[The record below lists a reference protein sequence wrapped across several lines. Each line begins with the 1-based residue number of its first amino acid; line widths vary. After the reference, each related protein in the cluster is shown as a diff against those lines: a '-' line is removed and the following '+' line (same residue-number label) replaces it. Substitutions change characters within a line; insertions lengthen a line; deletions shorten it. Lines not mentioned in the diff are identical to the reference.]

1 MQLIK
6 RDLILCIAFTAFVV
20 VCALAWGSPF
30 IRNTTASS
38 NNAGAN
44 AILTQAQTQ
53 QAPAQSTL
61 FRGKVLRNGEQ
72 FLLRDGSGQVFR
84 LDDPEQAQSFEGK
97 DVTITGKLDLD
108 SRMIH
113 VDRIESAMV

>member
-6 RDLILCIAFTAFVV
+6 RDLLLCIAFTAFVV

-30 IRNTTASS
+30 IRNTTASG
-38 NNAGAN
+38 NTAGAS
-44 AILTQAQTQ
+44 AAQTQTQ
-53 QAPAQSTL
+53 QAPAQSAS
-61 FRGKVLRNGEQ
+61 FRGTVLRNGEQ

-97 DVTITGKLDLD
+97 DVTVTGQLDLD